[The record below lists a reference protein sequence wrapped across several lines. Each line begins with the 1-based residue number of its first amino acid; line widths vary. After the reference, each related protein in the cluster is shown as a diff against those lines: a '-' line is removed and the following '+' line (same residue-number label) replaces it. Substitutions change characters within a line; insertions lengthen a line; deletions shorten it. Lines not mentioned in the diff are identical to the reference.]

1 MVGGSAGLNADQAW
15 SQLLEEREDI
25 ATLQLP
31 TDNHLA
37 VRGDAMD
44 LKNGFGNVETD
55 CDRLHD

>member
-1 MVGGSAGLNADQAW
+1 MVGLSAGLDANHAR

-37 VRGDAMD
+37 VSVNAMD
-44 LKNGFGNVETD
+44 LKNGFRNVETD
-55 CDRLHD
+55 CDRLHV